1 MQDPGHGGSK
11 GCRVWCMF
19 RLLRVTPNPR
29 DPGFKVWGVRS
40 RWHLPDLQSQG
51 F

>member
-1 MQDPGHGGSK
+1 MSGLVYVQAVAGNPK
-11 GCRVWCMF
+11 
-19 RLLRVTPNPR
+19 PR